1 MSYDYKRLEADINE
15 LLAAMSA
22 FTRSEIAEVEQFLSA
37 GEYGLAFETLCGI
50 AKEENKPVPA
60 ELRPKVRKLAEQME
74 IDPNWWT
81 ELTREE

>member
-37 GEYGLAFETLCGI
+37 GEYGLAFETLC
-50 AKEENKPVPA
+50 
-60 ELRPKVRKLAEQME
+60 
-74 IDPNWWT
+74 
-81 ELTREE
+81 